1 MQSKTSL
8 RYVLILVLVS
18 LVWAGS
24 FVVVKIGTRN
34 ISPIHIGFLRFLMAT
49 PLMFLVILL
58 KKEKPR
64 RVNYKDLPAFVIL
77 ALTGVTLLYVFQFTG
92 IKYTTASTSA
102 VLINTNVMFIAILS
116 FLVLRESFTLKK
128 VVGIILGFLGATI
141 IVTNGYLDIGSSFLG
156 DVLILLSAF
165 CWAVYSVIGKILLKR
180 YNPLTLNTYAF
191 ALGTVFYLPFVIN
204 DFGAI
209 FFIPLEGWLIIL
221 YLALFCS
228 VFGYVAWYFVLSHV
242 DASKAAIFLNLIPL
256 FTILLSLLIGE
267 IVTMFLI
274 AGAACIIY
282 GIYLTQKG

>member
-1 MQSKTSL
+1 MQSKISL
-8 RYVLILVLVS
+8 RYALILVLVS

-34 ISPIHIGFLRFLMAT
+34 ISPIHIGFLRFLVAT

-58 KKEKPR
+58 KKMKPR
-64 RVNYKDLPAFVIL
+64 RVNYKDLPALVIL

-116 FLVLRESFTLKK
+116 FLILRESFTLKK
-128 VVGIILGFLGATI
+128 VAGILLSFLGATI

-165 CWAVYSVIGKILLKR
+165 CWAVYSIMGKRLLER

-267 IVTMFLI
+267 IVTIFLI
-274 AGAACIIY
+274 AGAAFIMY

>member
-1 MQSKTSL
+1 MQSKISL
-8 RYVLILVLVS
+8 RYALILVLVS

-24 FVVVKIGTRN
+24 FVVVKIGTRD
-34 ISPIHIGFLRFLMAT
+34 ISPIHIGFLRFLVAT

-58 KKEKPR
+58 KKMKPR
-64 RVNYKDLPAFVIL
+64 RVNYKDLPALVIL

-116 FLVLRESFTLKK
+116 FLILRESFTLKK
-128 VVGIILGFLGATI
+128 VAGILLSFLGATI
-141 IVTNGYLDIGSSFLG
+141 IVTNGYLDIEGSFIG

-165 CWAVYSVIGKILLKR
+165 CWAVYSIVGKRLLDK
-180 YNPLTLNTYAF
+180 YDPLTLNAYAF
-191 ALGTVFYLPFVIN
+191 ALGVVFYFPFVIK
-204 DFGAI
+204 DFGSVFSI
-209 FFIPLEGWLIIL
+209 SLGGWLIVL

-228 VFGYVAWYFVLSHV
+228 IFGYIAWYFVLSHV
-242 DASKAAIFLNLIPL
+242 EASKAAIFLNLIPL

-274 AGAACIIY
+274 AGAVCIIY
-282 GIYLTQKG
+282 GIYLAQEG

>member
-34 ISPIHIGFLRFLMAT
+34 ISPIHIGFLRFLVAT

-191 ALGTVFYLPFVIN
+191 ALGTIFYIPFVIN
-204 DFGAI
+204 DFGSI
-209 FFIPLEGWLIIL
+209 FFIILEGWLIIL

-267 IVTMFLI
+267 IVTISLI

-282 GIYLTQKG
+282 GIYLTQKE

>member
-8 RYVLILVLVS
+8 RYALILVLVS

-34 ISPIHIGFLRFLMAT
+34 ISPIHIGFLRFLVAT

-58 KKEKPR
+58 KKMKPR

-128 VVGIILGFLGATI
+128 AAGIILGFLGATI

-165 CWAVYSVIGKILLKR
+165 CWAVYSIMGKRLLER

-267 IVTMFLI
+267 IVTIFLI
-274 AGAACIIY
+274 AGAACIMY

>member
-34 ISPIHIGFLRFLMAT
+34 ISPIHIGFLRFLVAT

-58 KKEKPR
+58 KKMKPR
-64 RVNYKDLPAFVIL
+64 RVNYKDLPALVIL
-77 ALTGVTLLYVFQFTG
+77 ALTGVTLLYIFQFTG

-116 FLVLRESFTLKK
+116 FLILRESFTLKK

-165 CWAVYSVIGKILLKR
+165 CWAVYSIMGKRLLER

-267 IVTMFLI
+267 IVTIFLI

-282 GIYLTQKG
+282 GIYLTQKE

>member
-8 RYVLILVLVS
+8 RYALILVLVS

-34 ISPIHIGFLRFLMAT
+34 ISPIHIGFLRFLVAT

-128 VVGIILGFLGATI
+128 AAGIILGFLGATI

-191 ALGTVFYLPFVIN
+191 ALGTIFYIPFVIN
-204 DFGAI
+204 DFGSI
-209 FFIPLEGWLIIL
+209 FFITLEGWLIIL

-267 IVTMFLI
+267 IVTIFLI

>member
-1 MQSKTSL
+1 MQSKISL
-8 RYVLILVLVS
+8 RYALILVLVS

-34 ISPIHIGFLRFLMAT
+34 ISPIHIGFLRFLVAT

-58 KKEKPR
+58 KKMKPR

-116 FLVLRESFTLKK
+116 FLILRESFTLKK

-165 CWAVYSVIGKILLKR
+165 CWAVYSIMGKRLLER

-274 AGAACIIY
+274 AGAVCIIY
-282 GIYLTQKG
+282 GIYLTQEG

>member
-1 MQSKTSL
+1 MQLKISL
-8 RYVLILVLVS
+8 KYALVLVLVS

-24 FVVVKIGTRN
+24 FVVVKIGTRD
-34 ISPIHIGFLRFLMAT
+34 ISPIHMGFLRFLVAT
-49 PLMFLVILL
+49 PLMFFVLLL
-58 KKEKPR
+58 KNRKLEK
-64 RVNYKDLPAFVIL
+64 VDCKDFPSIAIL

-116 FLVLRESFTLKK
+116 FLVLKEKFTLKK
-128 VVGIILGFLGATI
+128 IVGILLGFAGATI
-141 IVTNGYLDIGSSFLG
+141 IVTNGYFEIGRSFFG

-191 ALGTVFYLPFVIN
+191 ALGTIFYIPFVIN
-204 DFGAI
+204 DFGSI
-209 FFIPLEGWLIIL
+209 FFITLEGWLIIL

-267 IVTMFLI
+267 IVTIFLI
-274 AGAACIIY
+274 AGAACIIC
-282 GIYLTQKG
+282 GIYLTQKE

>member
-1 MQSKTSL
+1 MQSKISL
-8 RYVLILVLVS
+8 RYALILVLVS

-24 FVVVKIGTRN
+24 FVVVKIGTRD
-34 ISPIHIGFLRFLMAT
+34 ISPIHIGFLRFLVAT

-58 KKEKPR
+58 KKMKPR
-64 RVNYKDLPAFVIL
+64 RVNYKDLPALVIL

-116 FLVLRESFTLKK
+116 FLILRESFTLKK
-128 VVGIILGFLGATI
+128 VAGILLSFLGATI

-165 CWAVYSVIGKILLKR
+165 CWAVYSIVGKRLLDK
-180 YNPLTLNTYAF
+180 YDPLTLNAYAF
-191 ALGTVFYLPFVIN
+191 ALGVVFYFPFVIK
-204 DFGAI
+204 DFGSVFSI
-209 FFIPLEGWLIIL
+209 SLGGWLIVL

-228 VFGYVAWYFVLSHV
+228 IFGYIAWYFVLSHV
-242 DASKAAIFLNLIPL
+242 EASKAAIFLNLIPL

-274 AGAACIIY
+274 AGAVCIIY
-282 GIYLTQKG
+282 GIYLAQEG

>member
-1 MQSKTSL
+1 MQSKISL
-8 RYVLILVLVS
+8 RYALILVLVS

-34 ISPIHIGFLRFLMAT
+34 ISPIHIGFLRFLVAT

-58 KKEKPR
+58 KKMKPR
-64 RVNYKDLPAFVIL
+64 RVNYKDLPALVIL

-116 FLVLRESFTLKK
+116 FLILRESFTLKK
-128 VVGIILGFLGATI
+128 VAGILLSFLGATI

-165 CWAVYSVIGKILLKR
+165 CWAVYSIVGKRLLER

-267 IVTMFLI
+267 IVTIFLI
-274 AGAACIIY
+274 AGAACIMY

>member
-8 RYVLILVLVS
+8 RYALILVLVS

-34 ISPIHIGFLRFLMAT
+34 ISPIHIGFLRFLVAT
-49 PLMFLVILL
+49 PLMFLVVLL

-64 RVNYKDLPAFVIL
+64 RLNYKDLPAFVIL

-128 VVGIILGFLGATI
+128 AAGIILGFLGATI

-267 IVTMFLI
+267 IVTIFLI

>member
-34 ISPIHIGFLRFLMAT
+34 ISPIHIGFLRFLVAT

-58 KKEKPR
+58 KKMKPR

-116 FLVLRESFTLKK
+116 FLILRESFTLKK

-165 CWAVYSVIGKILLKR
+165 CWAVYSIMGKRLLER

-267 IVTMFLI
+267 IVTIFLI

-282 GIYLTQKG
+282 GIYLTQKE

>member
-34 ISPIHIGFLRFLMAT
+34 ISPIHIGFLRFLVAT
-49 PLMFLVILL
+49 PLMFLVVLL

-64 RVNYKDLPAFVIL
+64 RLNYKDLPAFVIL

-128 VVGIILGFLGATI
+128 AAGIILGFLGATI

-191 ALGTVFYLPFVIN
+191 ALGTIFYIPFVIN
-204 DFGAI
+204 DFGSI
-209 FFIPLEGWLIIL
+209 FFITLEGWLIIL

-267 IVTMFLI
+267 IVTIFLI